1 MRRVGILSRPARNTR
16 ALLGAALAFVVIGS
30 LTPAAAFA
38 ADETDD
44 AAVIEETAAPE
55 QAEETATPDGSEE
68 SATPEESA
76 ETATEEPVT
85 PEETEETA
93 TPEETDDATVLQEL
107 DAISGDAA
115 SIPTPENGDYIGSN
129 TSDELDP
136 GAFTSQL
143 TSLSAVAAAKFNP
156 GNIISDSKMYTSGT
170 MTAKQI
176 QYFFDQKV
184 PRCDRGYTCLKDFT
198 MTTVSKSPNSYC
210 SGSYQGGRNESAAT
224 IISKVSKAC
233 GVSEKVLIVMLQKE
247 QGLVTHVWPSQFRYD
262 IAMGYACPDDAACNS
277 QYFGFQN
284 QMYMAA
290 YQLQRYTKD
299 KYFNW
304 YPVGKTSPVRYHP
317 NIACGAGMVKIE
329 NKATAALYYYTPYQ
343 PNRAALNAGYGV
355 GDSCSAYGNR
365 NFALYYTEWF
375 GSLHGDEKPVK
386 PSEPAKPAPSA
397 GEKAITAKW
406 KDVGGSASSL
416 GSATASAK
424 CGLRYDGCV
433 REFSGGVITWSAST
447 GAHVLQ
453 NRTLS
458 KWKAQKSENGSL
470 GYPTTDLRC
479 GLKNGGCYQQF
490 QGGKT
495 YWNGSSSAVTII
507 SGSSQNKY
515 QVLGN
520 ENGVLGY
527 PTTDAR
533 CGLSNG
539 GCYQQFVGGKTY
551 WRGNHTAAAIW
562 GPPMRA
568 YQALGN
574 ETGKLGYPTTDPKCG
589 LVKSGCYQQFTGG
602 KLYWAGSH
610 SAKAVWGASMSKYQ
624 ALGNENGVL
633 GYPTTGPAC
642 GLRGGGCYQ
651 QFEGGKLY
659 WVGNGPAYRIK
670 AQAMRGYQVLGNE
683 HSSLGYPVSDEK
695 CGLSGGGC
703 YQKFERGKLYWTGH
717 NAGIGVWGAVEA
729 RYLQLGNEHS
739 KLGYPTTNPSCSNGS
754 CTQKFQRGSMT
765 WRSSNPSGTLAVRYS

>member
-55 QAEETATPDGSEE
+55 QAEESATPDGSEE

-76 ETATEEPVT
+76 ETATEETVT

-375 GSLHGDEKPVK
+375 GSLHGGEKPVK

-406 KDVGGSASSL
+406 KALGGSSGVY
-416 GSATASAK
+416 GSAKGGAK
-424 CGLRYDGCV
+424 CNLAGGGCYQAFQGGGIYWKKSTGAQAVSQDVLEGWWKYDKEKGALGFPNGSRRCVLVDGGCYQSFEGGMVYVTPRNGSVPVTSAMVTGWSEQDREHGALGYPTRTMVCGLSNGGCYQQ
-433 REFSGGVITWSAST
+433 FDHGATYWTSST
-447 GAHVLQ
+447 GAHATTS
-453 NRTLS
+453 RTLDGWRDAN
-458 KWKAQKSENGSL
+458 KEKGKL
-470 GYPTTDLRC
+470 GYPTKAMKC
-479 GLKNGGCYQQF
+479 GLPNGGCYQQF
-490 QGGKT
+490 QGGKV
-495 YWNGSSSAVTII
+495 YWSKK
-507 SGSSQNKY
+507 SGSHPIYGSIMNQY
-515 QVLGN
+515 Q
-520 ENGVLGY
+520 
-527 PTTDAR
+527 
-533 CGLSNG
+533 S
-539 GCYQQFVGGKTY
+539 
-551 WRGNHTAAAIW
+551 
-562 GPPMRA
+562 
-568 YQALGN
+568 
-574 ETGKLGYPTTDPKCG
+574 
-589 LVKSGCYQQFTGG
+589 
-602 KLYWAGSH
+602 
-610 SAKAVWGASMSKYQ
+610 
-624 ALGNENGVL
+624 
-633 GYPTTGPAC
+633 
-642 GLRGGGCYQ
+642 
-651 QFEGGKLY
+651 
-659 WVGNGPAYRIK
+659 
-670 AQAMRGYQVLGNE
+670 LGNE
-683 HSSLGYPVSDEK
+683 HSRLGYPTSGEK
-695 CGLSGGGC
+695 CGYSGGGC
-703 YQKFERGKLYWTGH
+703 RQTFQGGYIHWTPGRGTIY
-717 NAGIGVWGAVEA
+717 
-729 RYLQLGNEHS
+729 RYN
-739 KLGYPTTNPSCSNGS
+739 
-754 CTQKFQRGSMT
+754 
-765 WRSSNPSGTLAVRYS
+765 